1 MSKSKS
7 IFIAKTSDG
16 RSAGAFQ
23 KRSDA
28 KKFAK
33 AFENQNGQ
41 KVKVVKITVKEE

>member
-28 KKFAK
+28 KKFAIDI
-33 AFENQNGQ
+33 ENMS
-41 KVKVVKITVKEE
+41 